1 MKYLGRAGN
10 GSYIKEE
17 NVVACSARPPA
28 CPRVLARLL
37 PHSIAM
43 WGEPPSLL
51 SLLPSCS
58 AGFACGDQ
66 AERAVEDV
74 QPTYEHDGISVWD
87 ITPQIKELIKECGMR
102 EGFVNVISRHT
113 TTAVMINE
121 YESRL
126 IKDLQSYFLKIA
138 PPDDKYLHNEI
149 HLRPETEED
158 KRRVLQNNWD
168 INDPN
173 VLEAWRS
180 QEPFNAHSHLLS
192 MMLGNSESIPVS
204 DGKLAIGQWQ
214 SVMLVDLD
222 GPRTR
227 TVGIQVFGM

>member
-1 MKYLGRAGN
+1 MSSLVLLVLLHVLASSLAFSPTASPCGGN
-10 GSYIKEE
+10 RQVS
-17 NVVACSARPPA
+17 SPSFPRARPALRAETKQSERWRMCNPLTSMMV
-28 CPRVLARLL
+28 CKYKTLTLET
-37 PHSIAM
+37 
-43 WGEPPSLL
+43 EP
-51 SLLPSCS
+51 
-58 AGFACGDQ
+58 
-66 AERAVEDV
+66 
-74 QPTYEHDGISVWD
+74 GISVWD

-192 MMLGNSESIPVS
+192 MMLGNSESIPV
-204 DGKLAIGQWQ
+204 QN
-214 SVMLVDLD
+214 
-222 GPRTR
+222 
-227 TVGIQVFGM
+227 